1 MIFKVDNKTFNSLN
15 PTYNACVGDN
25 GGFYMYAYVKGYK
38 EAVEILLEKV
48 LTERYLLDSLVYPII
63 YNARHYVE
71 LSLKASIDNLKYIN
85 QILGN
90 KCDLIKT
97 KTHQISHLWNIE
109 KNLSSAEVRYKDVV
123 LKLEEFVLD
132 YSDMDDSAETF
143 RFPKDH
149 NGEFHLKTQGCI
161 NLEAFA
167 KRFSEMSEVFDA
179 LSWMDDFL
187 VNEYRVSTVVKGC
200 SRATIES
207 IAKEMPQEPWNN
219 DTIDA
224 LAKHLIGKYG
234 LSLEQFLK
242 ILKTIETHREFASLI
257 GMEIPLEGSSL
268 ERFSF
273 FIQEYQSFVENNKHI
288 DLKTYW
294 ENIYKVSD
302 AFSLDELAIL
312 AALREIGSYD
322 GYYSEDYDYVRKK
335 RTEMGKDILLGE
347 ELLKSLQTL
356 EYIKK
361 GLLMTGQKTLLKA
374 LE

>member
-1 MIFKVDNKTFNSLN
+1 MFKVENKTFNSLN

-25 GGFYMYAYVKGYK
+25 GGFYMRAYVKGYK

-48 LTERYLLDSLVYPII
+48 LAERCLLDSLVYPII
-63 YNARHYVE
+63 YNARHYIE
-71 LSLKASIDNLKYIN
+71 LSLKASIENLQYIN

-97 KTHQISHLWNIE
+97 KTHQISHLWDIE
-109 KNLSSAEVRYKDVV
+109 KDLSSVEVRYKDVI

-167 KRFSEMSEVFDA
+167 KRFSKMSEVFDA
-179 LSWMDDFL
+179 LSWKDNFL
-187 VNEYRVSTVVKGC
+187 VNEYRVSTVVEGC

-207 IAKEMPQEPWNN
+207 IAKELPQKPWNN
-219 DTIDA
+219 DTVDA
-224 LAKHLIGKYG
+224 LTKHLIEKYG

-242 ILKTIETHREFASLI
+242 IVKKIETHREFASLI
-257 GMEIPLEGSSL
+257 GMEIPLDGLSVD
-268 ERFSF
+268 RFSF
-273 FIQEYQSFVENNKHI
+273 FIQEYQSFGENNKHV

-294 ENIYKVSD
+294 DNVYKVSE
-302 AFSLDELAIL
+302 AFSLNEIVTL
-312 AALREIGSYD
+312 AALCEIGGYYE
-322 GYYSEDYDYVRKK
+322 YYSEDFDYVREKMK
-335 RTEMGKDILLGE
+335 EIGKEILLGE
-347 ELLKSLQTL
+347 ELLKSRQTI
-356 EYIKK
+356 ECIKK

>member
-1 MIFKVDNKTFNSLN
+1 MFKADNKTFNSLN

-109 KNLSSAEVRYKDVV
+109 RDLSSADIRYKNVV
-123 LKLEEFVLD
+123 SKLEEFIQD

-143 RFPKDH
+143 RFPTDH
-149 NGEFHLKTQGCI
+149 KGEFHLKTQGCI

-167 KRFSEMSEVFDA
+167 KRFAEMSEAFDD
-179 LSWMDDFL
+179 LSYMDDFL
-187 VNEYRVSTVVKGC
+187 VNEYRVATVVEHY

-207 IAKEMPQEPWNN
+207 IAKEMPPKPWNN
-219 DTIDA
+219 EASASQINY
-224 LAKHLIGKYG
+224 LMGRYG
-234 LSLEQFLK
+234 LSSGQFSKIVGKLES
-242 ILKTIETHREFASLI
+242 HREFASLI
-257 GMEIPLEGSSL
+257 GMEIPLEGLSL

-273 FIQEYQSFVENNKHI
+273 FIQEYQSFGENNKHV

-294 ENIYKVSD
+294 ENVYKVSD
-302 AFSLDELAIL
+302 AFSLDEIAIL
-312 AALREIGSYD
+312 AALREIGSCD
-322 GYYSEDYDYVRKK
+322 GYYSEDYDYVREK
-335 RTEMGKDILLGE
+335 RMEMGKDVLLGE
-347 ELLKSLQTL
+347 ELLKSLRTL